1 MSIFGGRTPLGDLF
15 GKTPFKPLHKHILQ
29 VKECADLLKPLVEA
43 FIAGNYEEIE
53 KLANEI
59 SHLEHMADK
68 TKTDIRLHFP
78 KGWFMPVDRGDIL
91 SFLKKQDTIADKAE
105 DTARLIQ
112 IRKTKVPEEI
122 VNNLR
127 EFTNSVIASVH
138 ALEKAYSEID
148 RLMETG
154 FGDKE
159 RGIMLDLIKEVD
171 RKEWAADVLQLKMIK
186 KLFEIEDKLD
196 PMTIFFLM
204 RIINE
209 MDAVAD
215 YAEDSG
221 DQLRTMIAK

>member
-1 MSIFGGRTPLGDLF
+1 MSISKRAHIRNLF

-29 VKECADLLKPLVEA
+29 VKECADQLKPLIEA
-43 FIAGNYEEIE
+43 FISGDYKKVEEI
-53 KLANEI
+53 ANNI
-59 SHLEHMADK
+59 SHLEHLADK

-112 IRKTKVPEEI
+112 IRKTKVPKEI
-122 VNNLR
+122 VDDLR
-127 EFTNSVIASVH
+127 EFTDSVTASVD

-159 RGIMLDLIKEVD
+159 REIILDLIKKVD
-171 RKEWAADVLQLKMIK
+171 RNEVKADELQLKMTK

-196 PMTIFFLM
+196 FMTIFFLM

-215 YAEDSG
+215 YSENSG
-221 DQLRTMIAK
+221 DQLRIMIAK

>member
-1 MSIFGGRTPLGDLF
+1 MSIFERPHIGNLF
-15 GKTPFKPLHKHILQ
+15 GKTPFEPLHKHILQ
-29 VKECADLLKPLVEA
+29 VKECADHLKPLTDA
-43 FIAGNYEEIE
+43 FISGDYGKVEEI
-53 KLANEI
+53 ANNI
-59 SHLEHMADK
+59 SHLEHLADK
-68 TKTDIRLHFP
+68 TTTDIRIHFP
-78 KGWFMPVDRGDIL
+78 RNLFMPVDRGDIL

-112 IRKTKVPEEI
+112 IRKTRVPEEI
-122 VNNLR
+122 ADDLR
-127 EFTNSVIASVH
+127 EFVNSVVASVD

-148 RLMETG
+148 KLMEGG
-154 FGDKE
+154 FEDKE
-159 RGIMLDLIKEVD
+159 RKIMLDLIKKVD
-171 RKEWAADVLQLKMIK
+171 YHEWKADELQLKMTR

-221 DQLRTMIAK
+221 DQLRTMFAK